1 MTIAIKEQEITDL
14 ISFQLL
20 PYTEF
25 RKKKKKSVF
34 YQYFLLFGDVKGISK
49 HEFTY
54 SNLVQRCRLNFQSI
68 LNISLLHLLM
78 WTGWLN
84 AVIMQESSAQNT
96 GICFPCSSKNLFYKK
111 ARRFKTGLFSEGWE
125 KEALNI

>member
-25 RKKKKKSVF
+25 IKKKKSVF

-78 WTGWLN
+78 
-84 AVIMQESSAQNT
+84 
-96 GICFPCSSKNLFYKK
+96 
-111 ARRFKTGLFSEGWE
+111 
-125 KEALNI
+125 

>member
-25 RKKKKKSVF
+25 RKKKKSVF

-68 LNISLLHLLM
+68 LNISLLQLLM
-78 WTGWLN
+78 
-84 AVIMQESSAQNT
+84 
-96 GICFPCSSKNLFYKK
+96 
-111 ARRFKTGLFSEGWE
+111 
-125 KEALNI
+125 